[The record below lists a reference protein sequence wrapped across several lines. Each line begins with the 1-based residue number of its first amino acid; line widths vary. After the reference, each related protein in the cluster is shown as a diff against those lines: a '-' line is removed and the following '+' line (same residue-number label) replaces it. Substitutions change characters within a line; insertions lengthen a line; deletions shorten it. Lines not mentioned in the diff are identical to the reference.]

1 MSSENRDKIVDFLNR
16 NSKKIIFSTSAVAII
31 LVVVLGGFLWQYSR
45 PVAVVNGEEITRS
58 EYNRETE
65 IAQQTAEYMGGDT
78 LTTSS
83 KVKDDLVEKE
93 IVRIAAEENNI
104 TVSDSEVDEKI
115 SQNSSSYDNDVD
127 KLYST
132 YEAAYGYSKDELNE
146 QVKYTLLKEKVEQ
159 VILGNKSGRC
169 VSVRFNQQNRVEEQ
183 TGLTDTVEMD
193 AWAKSEIDKYYQ
205 MLESGKTFDEV
216 FQLAKNNE
224 KYTYPVMFGYEFLD
238 INAGSTSVGY
248 PEEEVSAI
256 MATAEDKYSLVT
268 KTKTYYAIYYVDTAG
283 TGKYGTW
290 EEFINDYKTKYLAF
304 NISDFKNTIANNFI
318 KNYNKVALNIE
329 KLTGVNVAMAVCQTD
344 TNCTGS
350 RIYGYVRDAV
360 TEAGIS
366 GATVTISTS
375 TPGISGVTFCGPK
388 SGSVGTSS
396 TGEYSIG
403 PVNGYDCW
411 INCGWEN
418 WSGTAAHSKYHT
430 LTVPVN
436 TENGSAYPWNPK
448 LVPNVTLETFY
459 YCSGTDCSHDDFTG
473 EAACGKLHGTCYTSS
488 NCNNACG
495 TVTSGAPSCTLSA
508 DPSSIFSGKSSTLS
522 WTTKNADSASINNS
536 IGDVSTNGGTKSV
549 SPSSY
554 KKYTMTVKNKA
565 GDSNSCWTTVTVD
578 TVDDGY
584 PEYFHCREDGSD
596 ACDLDFFESKDQC
609 EESYGTCWPY
619 SSDGKCGG
627 TCGVSSDDPTTP
639 TTPYVP
645 YPACSI
651 LINGGAATTTSTDV
665 TLSGFPTASG
675 LDMIVWNEGD
685 ANAPGL
691 DVPNDEYKPVP
702 PSGTMSWNLG
712 PTAFNFKEGNPTSR
726 VFVKFRNSS
735 GKKNGCVASIQYI
748 RPACSFVVNGGDKT
762 TKDENVTLSG
772 FPSGVTQMVFWK
784 EGEDLSGS
792 EVVAGDGPATFE
804 PFAPTKQMEVYP
816 NIGMLTRFWARF
828 KNATGDISWWCSGS
842 ITLVGE
848 DDTTDDPPPSA
859 DNKPPTIEIV
869 SPVGEDRVF
878 TLPDGQD
885 KMPITLTAKGVDP
898 EGLDLSIA
906 IMGSV
911 NVSMPNGYSV
921 WSGPISNPA
930 VRSVTTE
937 PLGPGLYGWQAGSAE
952 TLPDYDVC
960 TKVCK
965 TVENYLEEG
974 KEISEKSVITT
985 DCAEEDKIEECETVH
1000 VNNLT
1005 SDKVFG
1011 FFQIKERDIEPDLN
1025 CKIDITKGDAPLT
1038 VGAHVTG
1045 YTLGSGAYKII
1056 DTPTFNYYFG
1066 TNKKKSK
1073 ANPYEWVYYTFNKA
1087 GKYIVRLEMSGTG
1100 ANGGAS
1106 AECGVVNVTSPTED
1120 SGGEISP

>member
-1 MSSENRDKIVDFLNR
+1 
-16 NSKKIIFSTSAVAII
+16 
-31 LVVVLGGFLWQYSR
+31 
-45 PVAVVNGEEITRS
+45 
-58 EYNRETE
+58 
-65 IAQQTAEYMGGDT
+65 
-78 LTTSS
+78 
-83 KVKDDLVEKE
+83 
-93 IVRIAAEENNI
+93 
-104 TVSDSEVDEKI
+104 
-115 SQNSSSYDNDVD
+115 
-127 KLYST
+127 
-132 YEAAYGYSKDELNE
+132 
-146 QVKYTLLKEKVEQ
+146 
-159 VILGNKSGRC
+159 
-169 VSVRFNQQNRVEEQ
+169 
-183 TGLTDTVEMD
+183 
-193 AWAKSEIDKYYQ
+193 
-205 MLESGKTFDEV
+205 
-216 FQLAKNNE
+216 
-224 KYTYPVMFGYEFLD
+224 
-238 INAGSTSVGY
+238 
-248 PEEEVSAI
+248 
-256 MATAEDKYSLVT
+256 
-268 KTKTYYAIYYVDTAG
+268 
-283 TGKYGTW
+283 
-290 EEFINDYKTKYLAF
+290 
-304 NISDFKNTIANNFI
+304 
-318 KNYNKVALNIE
+318 
-329 KLTGVNVAMAVCQTD
+329 
-344 TNCTGS
+344 
-350 RIYGYVRDAV
+350 
-360 TEAGIS
+360 
-366 GATVTISTS
+366 
-375 TPGISGVTFCGPK
+375 
-388 SGSVGTSS
+388 
-396 TGEYSIG
+396 
-403 PVNGYDCW
+403 
-411 INCGWEN
+411 
-418 WSGTAAHSKYHT
+418 
-430 LTVPVN
+430 
-436 TENGSAYPWNPK
+436 
-448 LVPNVTLETFY
+448 
-459 YCSGTDCSHDDFTG
+459 
-473 EAACGKLHGTCYTSS
+473 
-488 NCNNACG
+488 
-495 TVTSGAPSCTLSA
+495 
-508 DPSSIFSGKSSTLS
+508 
-522 WTTKNADSASINNS
+522 
-536 IGDVSTNGGTKSV
+536 
-549 SPSSY
+549 
-554 KKYTMTVKNKA
+554 
-565 GDSNSCWTTVTVD
+565 
-578 TVDDGY
+578 
-584 PEYFHCREDGSD
+584 
-596 ACDLDFFESKDQC
+596 
-609 EESYGTCWPY
+609 
-619 SSDGKCGG
+619 
-627 TCGVSSDDPTTP
+627 
-639 TTPYVP
+639 
-645 YPACSI
+645 
-651 LINGGAATTTSTDV
+651 
-665 TLSGFPTASG
+665 
-675 LDMIVWNEGD
+675 MIVWNEGD